1 MAKEPASP
9 RGNDFVPIRRE
20 TLATRPK
27 RKGDRPSVAGLVELT
42 LVIEGVT
49 RAGGLITIRQSGDG
63 GVLLITVFHGDTK
76 LTCDCHTRGD
86 LISALDALAHEY
98 EETIPSTEP

>member
-1 MAKEPASP
+1 MKEPTNEP
-9 RGNDFVPIRRE
+9 KGKFTPIRRE

-27 RKGDRPSVAGLVELT
+27 RQGDRPSVAGMVELT
-42 LVIEGVT
+42 TVIEGVT
-49 RAGGLITIRQSGDG
+49 RAGGLITFRQSGDG

-86 LISALDALAHEY
+86 LVSALDALAQEY
-98 EETIPSTEP
+98 EETTPNTGQ

>member
-1 MAKEPASP
+1 MKEPNS
-9 RGNDFVPIRRE
+9 RNVSDFTPIRRE

-27 RKGDRPSVAGLVELT
+27 RKGERPSVAGIVELT

-49 RAGGLITIRQSGDG
+49 RAGGLITLRQSGDG

-86 LISALDALAHEY
+86 LLAALDALAKEY
-98 EETIPSTEP
+98 EETIPSNGA

>member
-1 MAKEPASP
+1 MKDLTTSKT
-9 RGNDFVPIRRE
+9 GDFTPIRRE

-27 RKGDRPSVAGLVELT
+27 RKGDRPSVVGLVELA
-42 LVIEGVT
+42 LVVEGVT
-49 RAGGLITIRQSGDG
+49 RAGGLITFRQSGDG

-86 LISALDALAHEY
+86 LVSALDALAKEY
-98 EETIPSTEP
+98 EDTIPNTEP